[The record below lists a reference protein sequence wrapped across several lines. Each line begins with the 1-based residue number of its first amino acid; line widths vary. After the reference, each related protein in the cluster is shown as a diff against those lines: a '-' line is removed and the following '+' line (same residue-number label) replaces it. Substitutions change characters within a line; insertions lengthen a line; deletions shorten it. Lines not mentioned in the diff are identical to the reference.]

1 MTGITNRKKYTNK
14 LGNDMKISAILLC
27 SAVLCGCTTTKEQ
40 LYYDAAKAI
49 SKDNTV
55 SQTACF
61 AAVTEIAKGGDSGA
75 KVGAITLADRC
86 KNEVFKI
93 EPPKRNWIGL

>member
-14 LGNDMKISAILLC
+14 LGNDMKVSIILLC
-27 SAVLCGCTTTKEQ
+27 SAVLCGCATTKEQ

>member
-1 MTGITNRKKYTNK
+1 
-14 LGNDMKISAILLC
+14 MKISAILLC
-27 SAVLCGCTTTKEQ
+27 SAVLCGCATTKEQ